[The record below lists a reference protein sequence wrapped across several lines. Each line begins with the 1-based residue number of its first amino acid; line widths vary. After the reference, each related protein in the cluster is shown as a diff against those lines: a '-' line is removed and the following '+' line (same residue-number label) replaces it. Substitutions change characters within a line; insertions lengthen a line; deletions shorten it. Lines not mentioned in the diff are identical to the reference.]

1 MNEEL
6 KGNFRKERVLGSSLG
21 NLLKRVKV
29 LSLLVIH
36 RDPVQNLLVH
46 PKHFDRH
53 NHRDLVH
60 PRLVLLPEDEL
71 HQKDV
76 SIVVRFIQDLVV
88 LLKCVFSVGRLVMS
102 KGFVQYRIQLLQQG
116 KLWANLEL

>member
-6 KGNFRKERVLGSSLG
+6 KGNSRKERVLGSYLG
-21 NLLKRVKV
+21 NLLRRVKV

-36 RDPVQNLLVH
+36 QDPVQNLLVH
-46 PKHFDRH
+46 PRHFDPH

-76 SIVVRFIQDLVV
+76 SVVVRFIQDLVV

-102 KGFVQYRIQLLQQG
+102 KGFVQCRIQLLQQG